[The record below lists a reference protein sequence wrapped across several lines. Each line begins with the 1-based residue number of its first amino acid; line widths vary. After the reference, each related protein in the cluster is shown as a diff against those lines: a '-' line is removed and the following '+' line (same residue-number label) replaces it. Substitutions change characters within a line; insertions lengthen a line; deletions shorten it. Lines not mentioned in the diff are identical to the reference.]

1 MQSEEEGIWVV
12 YKTKRAW
19 VSSMHLVAGKEAVLR
34 RLWEA
39 EEHASR
45 IRQGLEPT
53 E

>member
-1 MQSEEEGIWVV
+1 MRQEEDGIWVT

-19 VSSMHLVAGKEAVLR
+19 VSSIHLVAGKEAVLR

-45 IRQGLEPT
+45 VRRGLEPQD
-53 E
+53 